1 MMNSRTPKKNNAP
14 RGPFAGLRSV
24 MARVF
29 ASKRFLLVMS
39 LLIAILTW
47 SSLVASD
54 ATLTRPKTFQNVSVS
69 VIGASTLKSRG
80 FIVMD
85 DLEELTSGVRMTVEV
100 TQANY
105 NRVSGTS
112 YNPHFDL
119 TDVTGVG
126 ENTLE
131 IGFSSQIYGPVIAC
145 EPSTIT
151 VNVERY
157 MTRRVPVVLE
167 LTGFAPDDVYLD
179 SYRTDPTMLSV
190 SGPQSLVTSVARAVA
205 KLDLSMLSSERASDR
220 TALDVELQD
229 ASGAI
234 VVSDKLEITNETVIT
249 DSVIVDTEVVPTVM
263 APLDLEGLVS
273 GEPAEG
279 YELTDVYVEQSA
291 IRVAAKP
298 EILGAIEFIAI
309 DQPLDIS
316 GAAESVSGYARLKK
330 LSGIENTLPAE
341 VAVTAEIR
349 EKTVERT
356 MRAVDIRVDGME
368 PGLSAR
374 LSAAQSA
381 VQLTGPYSFINGLE
395 DEDVHLFVDAG
406 GLAEGRHT
414 LPVQIRIDNA
424 QDFTCA
430 LSMPEVTVTLT
441 QAGM

>member
-1 MMNSRTPKKNNAP
+1 MMNSRPPKRNNAP
-14 RGPFAGLRSV
+14 RGPFRGLRDM
-24 MARVF
+24 MARIVG
-29 ASKRFLLVMS
+29 SKRFLLLAS
-39 LLIAILTW
+39 LLVAVLTW
-47 SSLVASD
+47 SVLVASD
-54 ATLTRPKTFQNVSVS
+54 TTLTRPKTFQNVSVS
-69 VIGASTLKSRG
+69 VIGEATLKSRG

-85 DLEELTSGVRMTVEV
+85 DLEELVSGVRMTVEV

-131 IGFSSQIYGPVIAC
+131 IAYSSQIYGPVISC

-167 LTGFAPDDVYLD
+167 MVGFAPEDVYLD

-205 KLDLSMLSSERASDR
+205 KLDLSTLSTDRASDR

-229 ASGAI
+229 ASGAVI
-234 VVSDKLEITNETVIT
+234 VSDKLEITNQTVIT
-249 DSVIVDTEVVPTVM
+249 DSVIVDTEVVPAAMV
-263 APLDLEGLVS
+263 PLELDSLVT

-279 YELTDVYVEQSA
+279 YALENVYVEQDA
-291 IRVAAKP
+291 LRVAAKQ
-298 EILGAIEFIAI
+298 EILGSIEFITI

-316 GAAESVSGYARLKK
+316 GATGNVSGYAKLKK
-330 LSGIENTLPAE
+330 LTGIENTLPGE
-341 VAVTAEIR
+341 IAVTAEIA
-349 EKTVERT
+349 EKSVERT
-356 MRAVDIRVDGME
+356 LRAVDIDVEGVE
-368 PGLSAR
+368 NGLSAK
-374 LSAAQSA
+374 LSARQST
-381 VQLTGPYSFINGLE
+381 VQLTGAYSFIDTLTR
-395 DEDVHLFVDAG
+395 EDVRLFVDAS
-406 GLAEGRHT
+406 GLSEGKHT
-414 LPVQIRIDNA
+414 LPVQIGIDNA

-430 LSMPEVTVTLT
+430 LSVPEVTVTLT
-441 QAGM
+441 QTP

>member
-1 MMNSRTPKKNNAP
+1 MMNSRPPKRNNAP
-14 RGPFAGLRSV
+14 RGPFRGLRNM
-24 MARVF
+24 MARIVG
-29 ASKRFLLVMS
+29 SKRFLLLAS
-39 LLIAILTW
+39 LLVAVLTW
-47 SSLVASD
+47 SVLVASD
-54 ATLTRPKTFQNVSVS
+54 TTLTRPKTFQNVSVS
-69 VIGASTLKSRG
+69 VIGEATLKSRG

-85 DLEELTSGVRMTVEV
+85 DLEELVSGVRMTVEV

-131 IGFSSQIYGPVIAC
+131 IAYSSQIYGPVISC

-167 LTGFAPDDVYLD
+167 MVGFAPEDVYLD

-205 KLDLSMLSSERASDR
+205 KLDLSTLSTDRASDR

-229 ASGAI
+229 ASGAVI
-234 VVSDKLEITNETVIT
+234 VSDKLEITNQTVIT
-249 DSVIVDTEVVPTVM
+249 DSVIVDTEVVPAAMV
-263 APLDLEGLVS
+263 PLELDSLVT

-279 YELTDVYVEQSA
+279 YALENVYVEQDA
-291 IRVAAKP
+291 LRVAAKQ
-298 EILGAIEFIAI
+298 EILGSIEFITI

-316 GAAESVSGYARLKK
+316 GATGNVSGYAKLKK
-330 LSGIENTLPAE
+330 LTGIENTLPGE
-341 VAVTAEIR
+341 IAVTAEIA
-349 EKTVERT
+349 EKSVERT
-356 MRAVDIRVDGME
+356 LRAVDIDVEGVED
-368 PGLSAR
+368 GLSAK
-374 LSAAQSA
+374 LSARQST
-381 VQLTGPYSFINGLE
+381 VQLTGAYSFIEALTR
-395 DEDVHLFVDAG
+395 EDVRLFVDAS
-406 GLAEGRHT
+406 GLSEGKHT
-414 LPVQIRIDNA
+414 LPVQIGIDNA

-430 LSMPEVTVTLT
+430 LSVPEVTVTLT
-441 QAGM
+441 QTP

>member
-1 MMNSRTPKKNNAP
+1 MMNSRPPKRNNAP
-14 RGPFAGLRSV
+14 RGPFRGLRDM
-24 MARVF
+24 MARIVG
-29 ASKRFLLVMS
+29 SKRFLLLAS
-39 LLIAILTW
+39 LLVAVLTW
-47 SSLVASD
+47 SVLVASD
-54 ATLTRPKTFQNVSVS
+54 TTLTRPKTFQNVSVS
-69 VIGASTLKSRG
+69 VIGEATLKSRG

-85 DLEELTSGVRMTVEV
+85 DLEELVSGVRMTVEV

-131 IGFSSQIYGPVIAC
+131 IAYSSQIYGPVISC

-167 LTGFAPDDVYLD
+167 MVGFAPEDVYLD

-205 KLDLSMLSSERASDR
+205 KLDLSTLSTDRASDR

-229 ASGAI
+229 ASGAVI
-234 VVSDKLEITNETVIT
+234 VSDKLEITNQTVIT
-249 DSVIVDTEVVPTVM
+249 DSVIVDTEVVPAAMV
-263 APLDLEGLVS
+263 PLELDSLVT

-279 YELTDVYVEQSA
+279 YALENVYVEQDA
-291 IRVAAKP
+291 LRVAAKQ
-298 EILGAIEFIAI
+298 EILGSIEFITI

-316 GAAESVSGYARLKK
+316 GATGNVSGYAKLKK
-330 LSGIENTLPAE
+330 LTGIENTLPGE
-341 VAVTAEIR
+341 IAVTAEIA
-349 EKTVERT
+349 EKSIERT
-356 MRAVDIRVDGME
+356 LRAVEIDVEGVED
-368 PGLSAR
+368 GLSAK
-374 LSAAQSA
+374 LSARQST
-381 VQLTGPYSFINGLE
+381 VQLTGAYSFIEALTR
-395 DEDVHLFVDAG
+395 EDVRLFVDAS
-406 GLAEGRHT
+406 GLSEGKHT
-414 LPVQIRIDNA
+414 LPVQIGIDNA

-430 LSMPEVTVTLT
+430 LSVPEVTVTLT
-441 QAGM
+441 QTP